1 MINYEAF
8 GCLGSQNSLDVLF
21 VTEALKENVE
31 GGKKDVNVVARGVRL
46 SSVLFYYSDRVRL
59 TIKRQNTERCLRNM
73 LLNDL
78 PR

>member
-1 MINYEAF
+1 M
-8 GCLGSQNSLDVLF
+8 LR
-21 VTEALKENVE
+21 
-31 GGKKDVNVVARGVRL
+31 GKKDVNVLAREVRL

-73 LLNDL
+73 FLNAM